1 MIICDMMFY
10 NSYTDIYTI
19 LVIQTEFK
27 PNGMVDTTNQLYM
40 NIKGEYY
47 NFSKTPI
54 ILRCICEIIFVV
66 ILCLYVSQEVN

>member
-19 LVIQTEFK
+19 LIIQTEFK
-27 PNGMVDTTNQLYM
+27 PNGMVDTTKQHYL

-47 NFSKTPI
+47 NFAKTPI
-54 ILRCICEIIFVV
+54 ILRCICEITFVV